1 LATIAANFFGHPA
14 EKLQL
19 IGITG
24 TNGKTTTSFLLD
36 SIIHAA
42 GLRSG
47 LFGTIEYRTPLETYP
62 AKTTTP
68 ESLDLQRFFSD
79 IVRAGGT
86 HAVLESSSHALAL
99 DRLWGCRFAAAVFT
113 NLTRAHLAFHD
124 TMENYCAAKRRLFEG
139 TGAGQALC
147 GIVNMDDPYG
157 PQ

>member
-1 LATIAANFFGHPA
+1 MQVPDARKALAIIAANFFGRPA
-14 EKLQL
+14 DKLQL

-68 ESLDLQRFFSD
+68 ESLDLQRFLSE

-86 HAVLESSSHALAL
+86 TRFWKAVRTPWRSIVCGVAALRLPSSP
-99 DRLWGCRFAAAVFT
+99 
-113 NLTRAHLAFHD
+113 
-124 TMENYCAAKRRLFEG
+124 
-139 TGAGQALC
+139 
-147 GIVNMDDPYG
+147 I
-157 PQ
+157 